1 MTKRKPFNEERWR
14 RQVLRGSEE
23 LITQS
28 KVKRSMRRRGLEAR
42 NLLHLLDLKRA
53 GHSPTRTELNVPR
66 EAFQ

>member
-1 MTKRKPFNEERWR
+1 MTKKKPFNEERWR

-28 KVKRSMRRRGLEAR
+28 KTKRSLRGRGLEAR

-53 GHSPTRTELNVPR
+53 GHSPTQTELNVPR